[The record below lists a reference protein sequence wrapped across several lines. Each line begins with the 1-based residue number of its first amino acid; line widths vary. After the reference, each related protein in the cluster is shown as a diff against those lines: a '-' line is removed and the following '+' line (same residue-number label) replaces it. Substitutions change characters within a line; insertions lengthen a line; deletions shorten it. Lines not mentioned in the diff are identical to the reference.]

1 MLQEDSEIIV
11 PVLDSFSS
19 LHLSDELKEQVVTI
33 GLSFIRTIEGQYMP
47 LLLRFL
53 LLSAESGNARRIV
66 GQIRM
71 QLKFVGGVGRG
82 KGKLGVDN
90 FEGLVLEALR
100 SSLRFKNVL
109 CQEVLNELKSIDKAE
124 YHRVIDVWLLILI
137 YMNGGTLQKNV
148 EKLVKKKIMDDCL
161 GEALFDQCIHGHRE
175 LVQEYFPSFLS
186 VSEYLLAC
194 KEQKARE
201 FGIHL
206 YISLF
211 DEFTDTYSRH
221 EILGALVTHIGSGV
235 IYEVSSALE
244 AMVLLASKYSQ
255 ELITLSSYINGI
267 LDYIEGFNDE
277 NIHKVYEVF
286 SHLALSARSNA
297 DSVGSS
303 IANELLIIVR
313 KQVSNQE
320 LKYKKMG
327 LIGTLKIVSCLGHID
342 NATHLSS
349 SQKTNCEE
357 SLELLRMSLD
367 SCKSCPLPLIMFYD
381 ELIALLERKRLQ
393 PAIIDWIGR
402 HVGDFESIF
411 YLILREGSWFQGVIL
426 WSGSDSTTLQTL
438 PAYFLLL
445 SVVERLTNQGSLGG
459 IDALLGCP
467 LCLPSPKL
475 NAFCTQVTGRVDCTS
490 QTARDEIITKLLK
503 RLRNLVFLESLL
515 NTYLKMHPLYLPEL
529 RLFVKQSESFNLS
542 KPNLSGHIEKKNEK
556 NIISQSTSSDKKLKR
571 KSSNTSD
578 DGNLKQPTIL
588 EVLRRAGA
596 VSQEVPNE
604 GFSDQSCKRT
614 KSQHSDCHADSNGP
628 PSVEISA
635 VTKILDGQ
643 RFKFRELSVDCLSIL
658 TFSRTQDNCCSDPAA
673 ELPLHLYLLRE
684 LCHNLD
690 CLTRDEICQEHWK
703 FQSASAG
710 NPDIPGFVVFKS
722 SVAGSVFKEVLRC
735 LSKMLNLP
743 DIKMNTPVLLDLLN
757 AFQPIR
763 IPDSLFS
770 GIQPIPSPGNIDYMY
785 CGIFSFLEGVLDSAC
800 SYSVLL
806 ASEVLVT
813 LESIVSSAQSFLDK
827 LLEGSGKS
835 THLGFVQKVIPLMQK
850 RLGTY
855 AHQLLTHNWDSENF
869 ENGSK
874 SKGEII
880 QRILHIYFEN
890 SESTADLLEEFAC
903 SILPQAPSCNTRS
916 SEEAPHG
923 FPTLCATT
931 FVIWY
936 RVSVKEVTLLEKSR
950 ANIQVESVKGVLSKL
965 HQSVNV
971 VVSLVN
977 MCKAHDK
984 VAVHALAVK
993 YGGKF
998 VDSFLKVF
1006 DFLQAHFQVHGE
1018 IIIQLGSKRT
1028 MITTK
1033 IPAAKRS
1040 MERFLFR
1047 VKALLHNTS
1056 NGCTFWMGNL
1066 KHKDLFGQVV
1076 SSQLYADENNDI
1088 DEDAH
1093 VDMDLDVAEQPL
1105 SNCSLHD
1112 GEDGPA
1118 D

>member
-1 MLQEDSEIIV
+1 MAYAVTAFVNVTNLLLGEEYC
-11 PVLDSFSS
+11 VLFKYKFSS
-19 LHLSDELKEQVVTI
+19 S
-33 GLSFIRTIEGQYMP
+33 
-47 LLLRFL
+47 
-53 LLSAESGNARRIV
+53 
-66 GQIRM
+66 
-71 QLKFVGGVGRG
+71 
-82 KGKLGVDN
+82 
-90 FEGLVLEALR
+90 
-100 SSLRFKNVL
+100 
-109 CQEVLNELKSIDKAE
+109 
-124 YHRVIDVWLLILI
+124 
-137 YMNGGTLQKNV
+137 
-148 EKLVKKKIMDDCL
+148 
-161 GEALFDQCIHGHRE
+161 
-175 LVQEYFPSFLS
+175 
-186 VSEYLLAC
+186 
-194 KEQKARE
+194 
-201 FGIHL
+201 
-206 YISLF
+206 
-211 DEFTDTYSRH
+211 
-221 EILGALVTHIGSGV
+221 ILGALVTHIGSGV
-235 IYEVSSALE
+235 IYEVGSALE
-244 AMVLLASKYSQ
+244 AMVQ
-255 ELITLSSYINGI
+255 LITLSSYINGI

-277 NIHKVYEVF
+277 NIHK
-286 SHLALSARSNA
+286 
-297 DSVGSS
+297 
-303 IANELLIIVR
+303 
-313 KQVSNQE
+313 VSNQE

-349 SQKTNCEE
+349 SQC
-357 SLELLRMSLD
+357 
-367 SCKSCPLPLIMFYD
+367 
-381 ELIALLERKRLQ
+381 
-393 PAIIDWIGR
+393 
-402 HVGDFESIF
+402 
-411 YLILREGSWFQGVIL
+411 
-426 WSGSDSTTLQTL
+426 SDSTTLQTL

-467 LCLPSPKL
+467 LCLPSPKASEL
-475 NAFCTQVTGRVDCTS
+475 VTIYTPYNHVGTEVWFTRYSV
-490 QTARDEIITKLLK
+490 KLK
-503 RLRNLVFLESLL
+503 IVYYKE
-515 NTYLKMHPLYLPEL
+515 
-529 RLFVKQSESFNLS
+529 
-542 KPNLSGHIEKKNEK
+542 
-556 NIISQSTSSDKKLKR
+556 LKR

-578 DGNLKQPTIL
+578 NGNLKQPTIL

-614 KSQHSDCHADSNGP
+614 ESQHSDCHADSNGP

-658 TFSRTQDNCCSDPAA
+658 TFSRTQDNCCSYPAA

-690 CLTRDEICQEHWK
+690 CLTRQTKQNSVGCLRVPFSNNKVISDEFVNKIRKLFPSLKKHFDCAVCVLSEEHWK

-710 NPDIPGFVVFKS
+710 NPDIPGLVVFKS
-722 SVAGSVFKEVLRC
+722 SVAGSGFKEVLRC

-785 CGIFSFLEGVLDSAC
+785 CGTFSFLEGVLDSAC

-806 ASEVLVT
+806 ASE
-813 LESIVSSAQSFLDK
+813 
-827 LLEGSGKS
+827 
-835 THLGFVQKVIPLMQK
+835 
-850 RLGTY
+850 
-855 AHQLLTHNWDSENF
+855 
-869 ENGSK
+869 
-874 SKGEII
+874 GEII

-936 RVSVKEVTLLEKSR
+936 QVSVKEVTLLEKSR

-1018 IIIQLGSKRT
+1018 IIIQLLKELQKVTRTIQRLCSEAKGSKRT

-1047 VKALLHNTS
+1047 VKALLHDTS
-1056 NGCTFWMGNL
+1056 MDAHFGLITIDIDTGNL

-1112 GEDGPA
+1112 GEDGPV

>member
-1 MLQEDSEIIV
+1 MVFL
-11 PVLDSFSS
+11 
-19 LHLSDELKEQVVTI
+19 
-33 GLSFIRTIEGQYMP
+33 YA
-47 LLLRFL
+47 LLL
-53 LLSAESGNARRIV
+53 
-66 GQIRM
+66 
-71 QLKFVGGVGRG
+71 
-82 KGKLGVDN
+82 
-90 FEGLVLEALR
+90 
-100 SSLRFKNVL
+100 
-109 CQEVLNELKSIDKAE
+109 
-124 YHRVIDVWLLILI
+124 
-137 YMNGGTLQKNV
+137 
-148 EKLVKKKIMDDCL
+148 
-161 GEALFDQCIHGHRE
+161 QCVR
-175 LVQEYFPSFLS
+175 Q
-186 VSEYLLAC
+186 
-194 KEQKARE
+194 
-201 FGIHL
+201 
-206 YISLF
+206 
-211 DEFTDTYSRH
+211 
-221 EILGALVTHIGSGV
+221 
-235 IYEVSSALE
+235 
-244 AMVLLASKYSQ
+244 
-255 ELITLSSYINGI
+255 LSS
-267 LDYIEGFNDE
+267 
-277 NIHKVYEVF
+277 
-286 SHLALSARSNA
+286 
-297 DSVGSS
+297 
-303 IANELLIIVR
+303 
-313 KQVSNQE
+313 
-320 LKYKKMG
+320 
-327 LIGTLKIVSCLGHID
+327 TLFIKRFPR
-342 NATHLSS
+342 N
-349 SQKTNCEE
+349 
-357 SLELLRMSLD
+357 
-367 SCKSCPLPLIMFYD
+367 MFTC
-381 ELIALLERKRLQ
+381 ICIFCR
-393 PAIIDWIGR
+393 IGR

-411 YLILREGSWFQGVIL
+411 LSDLEGGKLVSKESFCGLEGESWMNLDGDLSPICLNIFPLVSSSL
-426 WSGSDSTTLQTL
+426 HDSTTLQTL
-438 PAYFLLL
+438 PAYILLL

-467 LCLPSPKL
+467 LCLPSPKASEL
-475 NAFCTQVTGRVDCTS
+475 VTIYTPYNHGTEVWFTRYSV
-490 QTARDEIITKLLK
+490 KLK
-503 RLRNLVFLESLL
+503 IV
-515 NTYLKMHPLYLPEL
+515 YY
-529 RLFVKQSESFNLS
+529 
-542 KPNLSGHIEKKNEK
+542 
-556 NIISQSTSSDKKLKR
+556 KKLKR

-578 DGNLKQPTIL
+578 DGNLKEPTIL

-614 KSQHSDCHADSNGP
+614 ESQHSDCHADSNGP

-658 TFSRTQDNCCSDPAA
+658 TFSRVCIFAHNSLLLRIVSIYLYFDFKPCSKSSLLTQDNCCSDPAA
-673 ELPLHLYLLRE
+673 EAILLALGGCGFCLPLHLYLSCE

-690 CLTRDEICQEHWK
+690 CLTRQTKQNSVGCLRVPFSNNKVISDEFVNKIRKLFPSLKKHFDCAVCVLSEGDEICQEHWK

-710 NPDIPGFVVFKS
+710 NPDIPGLVVFKS

-835 THLGFVQKVIPLMQK
+835 THLGFVQKVIPLMRK

-923 FPTLCATT
+923 FPTLCYNTCNL
-931 FVIWY
+931 
-936 RVSVKEVTLLEKSR
+936 VSVSVSGPVNIKLSCIPNLYIRKCLHMELSCAVLKRITIVNKLVKEVTLLEKSR

-965 HQSVNV
+965 HQSVSV

-977 MCKAHDK
+977 MCKVHDK

-1018 IIIQLGSKRT
+1018 IIIQLLKELQKATRTIQTLCSEAKGSKRT

-1093 VDMDLDVAEQPL
+1093 VDMDLDVTEQPL
-1105 SNCSLHD
+1105 SDCSLHD
-1112 GEDGPA
+1112 GEDGPV

>member
-1 MLQEDSEIIV
+1 
-11 PVLDSFSS
+11 
-19 LHLSDELKEQVVTI
+19 
-33 GLSFIRTIEGQYMP
+33 MP
-47 LLLRFL
+47 PYIDYIDDILNRYENI
-53 LLSAESGNARRIV
+53 SI
-66 GQIRM
+66 
-71 QLKFVGGVGRG
+71 
-82 KGKLGVDN
+82 
-90 FEGLVLEALR
+90 LVL
-100 SSLRFKNVL
+100 
-109 CQEVLNELKSIDKAE
+109 I
-124 YHRVIDVWLLILI
+124 
-137 YMNGGTLQKNV
+137 
-148 EKLVKKKIMDDCL
+148 
-161 GEALFDQCIHGHRE
+161 
-175 LVQEYFPSFLS
+175 
-186 VSEYLLAC
+186 
-194 KEQKARE
+194 
-201 FGIHL
+201 
-206 YISLF
+206 IS
-211 DEFTDTYSRH
+211 YY
-221 EILGALVTHIGSGV
+221 G
-235 IYEVSSALE
+235 
-244 AMVLLASKYSQ
+244 K
-255 ELITLSSYINGI
+255 
-267 LDYIEGFNDE
+267 
-277 NIHKVYEVF
+277 
-286 SHLALSARSNA
+286 
-297 DSVGSS
+297 
-303 IANELLIIVR
+303 
-313 KQVSNQE
+313 
-320 LKYKKMG
+320 
-327 LIGTLKIVSCLGHID
+327 
-342 NATHLSS
+342 
-349 SQKTNCEE
+349 
-357 SLELLRMSLD
+357 
-367 SCKSCPLPLIMFYD
+367 
-381 ELIALLERKRLQ
+381 
-393 PAIIDWIGR
+393 
-402 HVGDFESIF
+402 
-411 YLILREGSWFQGVIL
+411 
-426 WSGSDSTTLQTL
+426 
-438 PAYFLLL
+438 
-445 SVVERLTNQGSLGG
+445 VERLTNQGSLGG

-490 QTARDEIITKLLK
+490 QTARDEIITQLLK

-529 RLFVKQSESFNLS
+529 RLFVEQSKSFNLS

-556 NIISQSTSSDKKLKR
+556 SIISQSTSSDKKLKR

-614 KSQHSDCHADSNGP
+614 ESQHSDCHADSNGP

-643 RFKFRELSVDCLSIL
+643 RFKFRELSIDCLSIL
-658 TFSRTQDNCCSDPAA
+658 TFSRTQDNCCSYPAA

-690 CLTRDEICQEHWK
+690 CLTRQTKQNSVGCLRVPFSSNKVISDEFVNKIRKLFPSLKKHFDCAVCVLSEGDEICQEHWK

-710 NPDIPGFVVFKS
+710 NPDIPGLVVFKS

-757 AFQPIR
+757 AFQPVR

-813 LESIVSSAQSFLDK
+813 LESI
-827 LLEGSGKS
+827 
-835 THLGFVQKVIPLMQK
+835 
-850 RLGTY
+850 
-855 AHQLLTHNWDSENF
+855 
-869 ENGSK
+869 
-874 SKGEII
+874 GEII

-923 FPTLCATT
+923 FPTLCYNICNL
-931 FVIWY
+931 VS
-936 RVSVKEVTLLEKSR
+936 VSVKEVTLLEKSR

-1018 IIIQLGSKRT
+1018 IIIQLVRLELKELQKATRTIQTLCSEAKGSKRT

-1112 GEDGPA
+1112 GEDGPV